1 MRFIGIS
8 KSSISG
14 SSARAWGNSVGQ
26 PIAASQHTALELSI
40 LGVPQRSL
48 LRKESSVASTQPSAP
63 VRLLLTVPEVA
74 SALGVGRNV
83 VYELILTGQL
93 ASIKI
98 GRLRRVPVGAVET
111 FINVQLTTFE
121 GRRS

>member
-1 MRFIGIS
+1 
-8 KSSISG
+8 
-14 SSARAWGNSVGQ
+14 
-26 PIAASQHTALELSI
+26 
-40 LGVPQRSL
+40 
-48 LRKESSVASTQPSAP
+48 VAGTHPTTP

-83 VYELILTGQL
+83 VYELVLTGRL

-111 FINVQLTTFE
+111 FINAQLTTFE
-121 GRRS
+121 GRRT